1 MLPVSR
7 PEPDHKGQGGD
18 PGSVREMRG
27 EESDHR
33 AIGALELGLLT
44 ENERSWVMFLR
55 RARGRDPAPRLRDV
69 QMLQRVLRRH
79 EKSRFLRWHGS

>member
-1 MLPVSR
+1 
-7 PEPDHKGQGGD
+7 
-18 PGSVREMRG
+18 MRG

-55 RARGRDPAPRLRDV
+55 LVSDGRDPAPRLRDV